1 MKLTVALRDE
11 ALSKFRQ
18 KVWETLEFIPYEHQ
32 ASYTAASD
40 GYVLTDQPAA
50 SGDLSMTV
58 RLPDSRVERRKLMV
72 RPGGRARVIA
82 DLGSF
87 KIGKS
92 YGAAMWLT
100 GFAAIP
106 NARVQIVG
114 LEYDTCAPEFEY
126 LMTALLS
133 EYPRGMNM
141 KADKAINSPREGRMY
156 IEMRG
161 GARFEARS
169 WERKDTLK
177 GKEIDAYCMPG
188 DAPVWMGDF
197 TNKPIRDVS
206 VGDEVIG
213 WRRSE
218 NGDRY
223 RGGVKSHTSSQKRRG
238 DRLVRTRVLAVH
250 HKTDTLLTIRLDSG
264 RVLQCTGDHQWLVGN
279 GQEGV
284 SYQWQRAD
292 KLHIGSRV
300 AVVDIDDPGECPPG
314 LAPQA
319 GWLAGIYDG
328 EGSREGIAQSRAHNG
343 AVLDRAA
350 GAFRALGF
358 DTIEVPVRDGMAC
371 LRWRGGRSAALRFV
385 RWVPSVRFRQKYAD
399 SMILGGRFRK
409 MERVVGIESSGDKV
423 PAYCITTET
432 GNFVA
437 YGACSHNCYAEAY
450 QLPGIECYTAFSQN
464 LRARK
469 GYALFPTTPDRPWV
483 KELHE
488 RGHGG
493 DPLFDGWHCTCGVP
507 ASANPLTFDAQQ
519 QERDKG
525 LMTREKY
532 AIHYLGQLGEFVGS
546 VFGYVRGQR
555 VCTPATHP
563 RLWKDPNGP
572 LTRENFKWPRHW
584 DVLAGADTGT
594 YYTAAFVGFAENG
607 DAFVLDELPNYR
619 YVAGQIE
626 TDPNITISQWSE
638 RFLDTAEAW
647 GCKPVAYAD
656 QNSQFKREFRLH
668 GITLLTGMP
677 QRETRTEIARE
688 YFQHGKVWFLP
699 WVTVLPFEVEKAQF
713 PEAVTGGGKYE
724 RMKRD
729 DHTLD
734 PLEHVLS
741 KRPQS
746 PPKPKK
752 TRQRW
757 IDQQLGGLARPKIT
771 QPADPHWGVG

>member
-32 ASYTAASD
+32 ARYTAASD
-40 GYVLTDQPAA
+40 GYVLTDQPAEV
-50 SGDLSMTV
+50 GDLAMTV
-58 RLPDSRVERRKLMV
+58 RMPDSRVERRKLMI

-92 YGAAMWLT
+92 MGAAMWLT

-156 IEMRG
+156 VEMRG

-177 GKEIDAYCMPG
+177 GKEIDAY
-188 DAPVWMGDF
+188 
-197 TNKPIRDVS
+197 
-206 VGDEVIG
+206 
-213 WRRSE
+213 
-218 NGDRY
+218 
-223 RGGVKSHTSSQKRRG
+223 
-238 DRLVRTRVLAVH
+238 
-250 HKTDTLLTIRLDSG
+250 
-264 RVLQCTGDHQWLVGN
+264 
-279 GQEGV
+279 
-284 SYQWQRAD
+284 
-292 KLHIGSRV
+292 
-300 AVVDIDDPGECPPG
+300 
-314 LAPQA
+314 
-319 GWLAGIYDG
+319 
-328 EGSREGIAQSRAHNG
+328 
-343 AVLDRAA
+343 
-350 GAFRALGF
+350 
-358 DTIEVPVRDGMAC
+358 
-371 LRWRGGRSAALRFV
+371 
-385 RWVPSVRFRQKYAD
+385 
-399 SMILGGRFRK
+399 
-409 MERVVGIESSGDKV
+409 
-423 PAYCITTET
+423 
-432 GNFVA
+432 
-437 YGACSHNCYAEAY
+437 CYAEAY

-493 DPLFDGWHCTCGVP
+493 DPLFEGWHCTCGVP

-532 AIHYLGQLGEFVGS
+532 AIHYLGQLGDYVGS

-563 RLWKDPNGP
+563 KLWQDPNGP
-572 LTRENFKWPRHW
+572 LTRDNFKWPRHW

-647 GCKPVAYAD
+647 GCKPMAYAD

-713 PEAVTGGGKYE
+713 PEAVTGGGKME
-724 RMKRD
+724 RVKKD

-757 IDQQLGGLARPKIT
+757 IDQQLGGLARPKIP